1 VNRYT
6 VYNGIFKCQEC
17 NMIVNSLRSYPEQK
31 KLTWMCKQKH
41 LSEVSLQTK
50 KSKKDYERTR

>member
-1 VNRYT
+1 MSRYT
-6 VYNGIFKCQEC
+6 VYPGNFVCQNC
-17 NMIVNSLRSYPEQK
+17 GAHVHSLRHYAFDK

-50 KSKKDYERTR
+50 KSKKDYERKK

>member
-1 VNRYT
+1 MNKYT
-6 VYNGIFKCQEC
+6 VYNGIFKCQQC
-17 NMIVNSLRSYPEQK
+17 GMTVNSLRSYPEQK
-31 KLTWMCKQKH
+31 KLTWMCKNKH

>member
-1 VNRYT
+1 MNRYT
-6 VYNGIFKCQEC
+6 VYNGIFKCQQC
-17 NMIVNSLRSYPEQK
+17 GMAVNSLRSYPEQK
-31 KLTWMCKQKH
+31 KLTWMCKDKH

>member
-1 VNRYT
+1 MT
-6 VYNGIFKCQEC
+6 
-17 NMIVNSLRSYPEQK
+17 VNSLRSYPEQK
-31 KLTWMCKQKH
+31 KLTWMCRNKH